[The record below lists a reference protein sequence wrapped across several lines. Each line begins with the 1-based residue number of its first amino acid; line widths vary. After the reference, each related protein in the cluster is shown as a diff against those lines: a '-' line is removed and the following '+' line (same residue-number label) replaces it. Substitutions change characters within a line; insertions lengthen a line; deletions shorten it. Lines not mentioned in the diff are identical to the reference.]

1 MSARPVKQNGLST
14 TEKSNQMITK
24 QVSVFLENK
33 SGRLNEVA
41 QILGKA
47 GINISA
53 FTVADTSDFGVLRL
67 IVTDPEKAVAVL
79 KENQFS
85 VRTTEV
91 VLVNSPNRPGALS
104 RMLQILNSE
113 DVFIEYLYAF
123 SMNDNTAVFVIR
135 PSDVQKCMEKLGQHK
150 NELLDNEGKYEI

>member
-1 MSARPVKQNGLST
+1 MKA
-14 TEKSNQMITK
+14 K

-41 QILGKA
+41 QILGEA

-67 IVTDPEKAVAVL
+67 IVSDPDKACDVL

-85 VRTTEV
+85 VRSTDV
-91 VLVNSPNRPGALS
+91 VLVKSPNRPGALS
-104 RMLQILNSE
+104 RMLQILNTE
-113 DVFIEYLYAF
+113 GVFIEYLYAF
-123 SMNDNTAVFVIR
+123 SMNEDTAVIVIR
-135 PSDVQKCMEKLGQHK
+135 PASLDKCLEILENYGD
-150 NELLDNEGKYEI
+150 ELSGGHLNYQ